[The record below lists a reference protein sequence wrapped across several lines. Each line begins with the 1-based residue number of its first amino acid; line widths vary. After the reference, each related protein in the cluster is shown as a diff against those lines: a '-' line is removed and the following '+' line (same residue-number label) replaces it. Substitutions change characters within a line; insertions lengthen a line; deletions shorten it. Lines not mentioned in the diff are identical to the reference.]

1 MKMNCV
7 ILLFFSLLFVA
18 INIQRSATLTPELQN
33 SSYWKDNTV
42 LSDHNSA
49 ALYSPS
55 SSFCVG
61 NQSNQ
66 CPSWAYCNKTDG
78 TCKCFRKSTDAII
91 CDSEGN
97 HGFILS
103 CYCLTHDAVMNKIE
117 VGLCLYNCDYMGK
130 NINVDYSLLP
140 YNESS
145 LDYVMCGI
153 YNRTGTLCGKCINN
167 TYLQA
172 YSYDMSCITCG
183 NSFSNLIKY
192 FIVAYVPLTLF
203 CIAVMILRISIPSSQ
218 IQGYVFFCQILSS
231 PIFLRNIF
239 IYMRVRGNS
248 APFKIIMQLFGTL
261 YGIWN
266 LDFFRLLT
274 LDICFEVSPLTVLSL
289 DFFVAVYPLLLM
301 ILMYILTL
309 LHDSNFKPV
318 VKISKPIK
326 AIFSLFVSNW
336 DVKTSTIDAFTTFFY
351 LSNIKFLSVCF
362 DLLVPVQVCDTSVNG
377 SCKWAVFYDATV
389 PYLSNEHIPYAV
401 LAMFIMLQF
410 VMAPILILII
420 YPFALCQKCLS
431 LIPRRWQLALHMF
444 VDSFQG
450 CYKDGTDPGTRD
462 CRWFSVVPFLVRY
475 IIFIVYGAIVLSS
488 FLMFFIM
495 ILVFT
500 ASLTIIVDP
509 YKSQFKHYSNYLIIY
524 ILMLACVVTCAQGL
538 DYGSSVIVLF
548 YVVMCLIG
556 LLHLVYMSVLV
567 LNWIISHRKFNFNFI
582 KKCCTK

>member
-1 MKMNCV
+1 MIV
-7 ILLFFSLLFVA
+7 LFFSLLFVG
-18 INIQRSATLTPELQN
+18 INIQRNGTVQN
-33 SSYWKDNTV
+33 SSYWKDNTL
-42 LSDHNSA
+42 LSNHNSA

-55 SSFCVG
+55 TPFCVG
-61 NQSNQ
+61 NKSNQ

-97 HGFILS
+97 RGYILS
-103 CYCLTHDAVMNKIE
+103 CYCLTHDAVMNKTE
-117 VGLCLYNCDYMGK
+117 VGLCLYNCDSMQ
-130 NINVDYSLLP
+130 NINVDYSILP

-145 LDYVMCGI
+145 LDYAMCGI

-172 YSYDMSCITCG
+172 CSYDMSCISCR
-183 NSFSNLIKY
+183 NSFSNWIKY
-192 FIVAYVPLTLF
+192 FMVAYVPLTLF
-203 CIAVMILRISIPSSQ
+203 CIAVMMLRISIPSSQ
-218 IQGYVFFCQILSS
+218 IQGYVLFCQILSS
-231 PIFLRNIF
+231 PIFVRAIL
-239 IYMRVRGNS
+239 IYLRVRGNS
-248 APFKIIMQLFGTL
+248 VPYKMIQLLGTL

-274 LDICFEVSPLTVLSL
+274 LNICFEVSPLTVLSL

-318 VKISKPIK
+318 VKISKPFK

-336 DVKTSTIDAFTTFFY
+336 DIKTSTIDAFTTFFY

-362 DLLVPVQVCDTSVNG
+362 DLLVPVQVCDTSGNG

-389 PYLSNEHIPYAV
+389 PYLSNIHIPYAV

-410 VMAPILILII
+410 VTAPILILMF
-420 YPFALCQKCLS
+420 YPFSLCQKCLV
-431 LIPRRWQLALHMF
+431 LIPLRWQLALHVF

-462 CRWFSVVPFLVRY
+462 CRWFSIVPFLVRY
-475 IIFIVYGAIVLSS
+475 IIFIVYGAVVLSP
-488 FLMFFIM
+488 FLVYFVM

-500 ASLTIIVDP
+500 ASLIIIVDP
-509 YKSQFKHYSNYLIIY
+509 YKSQFEHYSNYLIVF
-524 ILMLACVVTCAQGL
+524 ILMLACIVTCALGL
-538 DYGSSVIVLF
+538 KYSLSIILLF
-548 YVVMCLIG
+548 YAVVCLIV
-556 LLHLVYMSVLV
+556 LLHLVYMSVLI
-567 LNWIISHRKFNFNFI
+567 LNWIVSHRKFDFNFT

>member
-18 INIQRSATLTPELQN
+18 INIQRNATLTPELQN

-42 LSDHNSA
+42 LSYHNSA

-117 VGLCLYNCDYMGK
+117 VGMCLYTCDYMGK
-130 NINVDYSLLP
+130 NINVDYYSLLP

-145 LDYVMCGI
+145 LDFAMCGI

-231 PIFLRNIF
+231 PIILRNIF
-239 IYMRVRGNS
+239 IYLRVRGDI

-274 LDICFEVSPLTVLSL
+274 LF
-289 DFFVAVYPLLLM
+289 
-301 ILMYILTL
+301 
-309 LHDSNFKPV
+309 
-318 VKISKPIK
+318 
-326 AIFSLFVSNW
+326 
-336 DVKTSTIDAFTTFFY
+336 
-351 LSNIKFLSVCF
+351 
-362 DLLVPVQVCDTSVNG
+362 
-377 SCKWAVFYDATV
+377 
-389 PYLSNEHIPYAV
+389 
-401 LAMFIMLQF
+401 
-410 VMAPILILII
+410 
-420 YPFALCQKCLS
+420 
-431 LIPRRWQLALHMF
+431 
-444 VDSFQG
+444 
-450 CYKDGTDPGTRD
+450 
-462 CRWFSVVPFLVRY
+462 
-475 IIFIVYGAIVLSS
+475 
-488 FLMFFIM
+488 
-495 ILVFT
+495 
-500 ASLTIIVDP
+500 
-509 YKSQFKHYSNYLIIY
+509 
-524 ILMLACVVTCAQGL
+524 
-538 DYGSSVIVLF
+538 
-548 YVVMCLIG
+548 
-556 LLHLVYMSVLV
+556 
-567 LNWIISHRKFNFNFI
+567 
-582 KKCCTK
+582 